1 MREPPL
7 IGTALRTGNALR
19 AGPYAEPAE
28 GPLATPAEQL
38 VIAHNPF
45 HPHVERL
52 RMLRTELMLRH
63 DAAEGANVIAVVS
76 PCAGEGRSQV
86 SAELA
91 IAFAQ
96 LGQATL
102 LVDADLRR
110 PQQHALFQA
119 GAGGGLSRA
128 IGERDWPALQGVA
141 GVPALQLLTAGT
153 PPEDPLERLSSRHF
167 EALTQDWSRHFE
179 YVVIDT
185 PPASCYGD
193 ALAVA
198 TIVGRVLTLSRARHT
213 PYRETREMLRRLTAT
228 RAQVLGAVL
237 NHF

>member
-1 MREPPL
+1 MREPFQV
-7 IGTALRTGNALR
+7 GTALRVGPFSQVERPALAVPVER
-19 AGPYAEPAE
+19 
-28 GPLATPAEQL
+28 L
-38 VIAHNPF
+38 VVAHQPF
-45 HPHVERL
+45 HPHVERM

-63 DAAEGANVIAVVS
+63 DAAQGANVIAVVS
-76 PCAGEGRSQV
+76 PCSGEGRSQV
-86 SAELA
+86 AAELA

-96 LGQATL
+96 LGQSTL

-119 GAGGGLSRA
+119 ENSGGLSQA
-128 IGERDWPALQGVA
+128 IEEQEAPALQAVA
-141 GVPALQLLTAGT
+141 GIPALLLLTAGA
-153 PPEDPLERLSSRHF
+153 PPDNPLERLSSRCF
-167 EALTQDWSRHFE
+167 ESMAQDWSKHFE
-179 YVVIDT
+179 FVVIDT
-185 PPASCYGD
+185 PPAGPYGD

-213 PYRETREMLRRLTAT
+213 PYRETREMMRRLTAT